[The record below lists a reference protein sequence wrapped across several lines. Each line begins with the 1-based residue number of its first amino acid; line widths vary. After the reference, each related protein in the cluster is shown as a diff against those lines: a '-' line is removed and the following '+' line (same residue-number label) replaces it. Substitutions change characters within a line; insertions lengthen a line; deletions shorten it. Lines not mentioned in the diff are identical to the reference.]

1 MSRPV
6 EAAPCRGFT
15 YLGVMFIVSL
25 LSLTAS
31 MASVV
36 WSTVQQR
43 ENERELAFAGRQY
56 QAAIERYQQHSKTP
70 ARRFPRQLTDLLR
83 DARDPAVRR
92 DLRQLYP
99 DPMTGRVQWG
109 LIRLPDGGIVGVHSL
124 SDRRPLQRSLISP
137 GVAFP
142 KAVSY
147 RDWRFIAPSGVDAL
161 AAALIEPQLVLM
173 KPAPLA
179 KPGAVPGVPEGSPAV
194 EPEVLPSVSIP
205 RPSMRDYRERTPEA
219 CGRIVAHDQLLCEA
233 QGRTFGDDEARDCE
247 ESAVARSAACLLGPD
262 TPLPDLVLRAN

>member
-1 MSRPV
+1 MRQSG
-6 EAAPCRGFT
+6 EAVRCRGFT

-25 LSLTAS
+25 LSVTAT
-31 MASVV
+31 MASVA

-43 ENERELAFAGRQY
+43 ENERELVFVGRQY
-56 QAAIERYQQHSKTP
+56 QAAIERYQQRSKTP
-70 ARRFPRQLTDLLR
+70 SRRFPRQLAELLR
-83 DARDPAVRR
+83 DARDPEVRHE
-92 DLRQLYP
+92 LRQLYP
-99 DPMTGRVQWG
+99 DPMTGRMEWG
-109 LIRLPDGGIVGVHSL
+109 LIRLADGGIVGIHSL

-147 RDWRFIAPSGVDAL
+147 RDWTFIAPSGVDAL
-161 AAALIEPQLVLM
+161 AGALIEPQLGPT

-194 EPEVLPSVSIP
+194 EPEVSPSVSIP

-219 CGRIVAHDQLLCEA
+219 CGRIVAHDQLLC
-233 QGRTFGDDEARDCE
+233 DDEARECE